1 MGTVEGAGLR
11 GELGVGLKKS
21 PSRSWPCGWK
31 QGGRYTLAN
40 LTLWGLVGRR
50 WGGSFLDETG
60 LSLIELPLI
69 FYSPT
74 RGLGRDRWSMR
85 DHSCC
90 LICSEFPAGL
100 TRHVQEMG
108 GKCLIGHT

>member
-1 MGTVEGAGLR
+1 MWVEAGREIHTGQFNFMG
-11 GELGVGLKKS
+11 S
-21 PSRSWPCGWK
+21 GW
-31 QGGRYTLAN
+31 QEMG
-40 LTLWGLVGRR
+40 
-50 WGGSFLDETG
+50 GGSFLDEMG
-60 LSLIELPLI
+60 LSLIELPLM
-69 FYSPT
+69 FYRPT
-74 RGLGRDRWSMR
+74 RGLGRDHWSMR

>member
-1 MGTVEGAGLR
+1 MWVEAGREIHTGQFNFMGSGWQEMGA
-11 GELGVGLKKS
+11 
-21 PSRSWPCGWK
+21 
-31 QGGRYTLAN
+31 
-40 LTLWGLVGRR
+40 
-50 WGGSFLDETG
+50 SFLDETG
-60 LSLIELPLI
+60 LSLIELPLM
-69 FYSPT
+69 FYSPM